1 MKIGLENGKSFQ
13 DKLVFISRQLN
24 TSCSTVSIFIDGT
37 HLEMASMFKEMYKII
52 LSKICIM
59 GY

>member
-13 DKLVFISRQLN
+13 NKLVFILRQLN
-24 TSCSTVSIFIDGT
+24 TSCSTVSIFINGT
-37 HLEMASMFKEMYKII
+37 HLEMAFMFKVMYKITF
-52 LSKICIM
+52 SKIRIM

>member
-13 DKLVFISRQLN
+13 NKLVFILRQLN
-24 TSCSTVSIFIDGT
+24 ISCSTVSIFIDGT
-37 HLEMASMFKEMYKII
+37 HLEMAFMFKEMHKITF
-52 LSKICIM
+52 SKIRIM